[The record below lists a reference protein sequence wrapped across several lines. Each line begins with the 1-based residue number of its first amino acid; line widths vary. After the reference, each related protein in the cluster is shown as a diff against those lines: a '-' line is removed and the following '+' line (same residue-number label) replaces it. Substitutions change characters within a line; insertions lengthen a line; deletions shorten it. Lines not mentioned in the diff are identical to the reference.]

1 MANIC
6 EFEMKIVGSF
16 ENMQK
21 FYEALTQEN
30 DIWIGRGA
38 GDTDIRYDENKQSA
52 IIDGWVPW
60 SIKSALVIAAN
71 DMKEEKEINQ
81 LCFYDGIHQKKK
93 ICNNCLTLWEA
104 CKLYNIVM
112 EVYSEEEGMQ
122 FQQHILCNKGKVE
135 IDDTVDWYEYDEY
148 DFEDYETKEEA
159 EEGLK
164 IVLSEEEW
172 QDKYVTSGGFKNWD
186 FQI

>member
-1 MANIC
+1 M
-6 EFEMKIVGSF
+6 
-16 ENMQK
+16 
-21 FYEALTQEN
+21 
-30 DIWIGRGA
+30 
-38 GDTDIRYDENKQSA
+38 
-52 IIDGWVPW
+52 
-60 SIKSALVIAAN
+60 
-71 DMKEEKEINQ
+71 
-81 LCFYDGIHQKKK
+81 
-93 ICNNCLTLWEA
+93 
-104 CKLYNIVM
+104 YNIVM

>member
-81 LCFYDGIHQKKK
+81 LCFYDGIHQKRKFV
-93 ICNNCLTLWEA
+93 T
-104 CKLYNIVM
+104 
-112 EVYSEEEGMQ
+112 
-122 FQQHILCNKGKVE
+122 
-135 IDDTVDWYEYDEY
+135 TV
-148 DFEDYETKEEA
+148 
-159 EEGLK
+159 
-164 IVLSEEEW
+164 
-172 QDKYVTSGGFKNWD
+172 
-186 FQI
+186 

>member
-1 MANIC
+1 MANTC
-6 EFEMKIVGSF
+6 NFKMKIVGSF
-16 ENMQK
+16 ENMKK
-21 FYEALTQEN
+21 FYEALAQET
-30 DIWIGRGA
+30 DVWIGRGA
-38 GDTDIRYDENKQSA
+38 GDADIRYDENKQSA

-60 SIKSALVIAAN
+60 TIKNALVITAN
-71 DMKEEKEINQ
+71 DMKKEKEIHKLYYYNEFQ
-81 LCFYDGIHQKKK
+81 PKKI

-104 CKLYNIVM
+104 CKLYDIVM
-112 EVYSEEEGMQ
+112 EVYSKEEGVR

-135 IDDTVDWYEYDEY
+135 IDDTVDWYEYDDD

-164 IVLSEEEW
+164 IALSEEEW
-172 QDKYVTSGGFKNWD
+172 QDKYAASGGFKNWD

>member
-71 DMKEEKEINQ
+71 DMKEEKEINNYA
-81 LCFYDGIHQKKK
+81 FMMEFIKKRK
-93 ICNNCLTLWEA
+93 FVT
-104 CKLYNIVM
+104 
-112 EVYSEEEGMQ
+112 
-122 FQQHILCNKGKVE
+122 
-135 IDDTVDWYEYDEY
+135 TV
-148 DFEDYETKEEA
+148 
-159 EEGLK
+159 
-164 IVLSEEEW
+164 
-172 QDKYVTSGGFKNWD
+172 
-186 FQI
+186 